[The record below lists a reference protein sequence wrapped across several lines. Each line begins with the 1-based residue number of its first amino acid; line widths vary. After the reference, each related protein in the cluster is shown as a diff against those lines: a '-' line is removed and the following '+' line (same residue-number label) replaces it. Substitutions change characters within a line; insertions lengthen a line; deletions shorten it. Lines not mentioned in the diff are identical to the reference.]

1 VVEGE
6 DGEFGEEEGELVED
20 EGDVGAGC
28 SGCCSCGCGCGCGC
42 GSGGGEKV
50 EVAVGRL
57 LGLGLRCD
65 AVDDADGCGERP
77 GEKNKR
83 VVEKPFAEEKEA

>member
-1 VVEGE
+1 VVGGGEDAVVEGE

-28 SGCCSCGCGCGCGC
+28 GGCCGCSDGGG
-42 GSGGGEKV
+42 GGGGGGEKV

-77 GEKNKR
+77 G
-83 VVEKPFAEEKEA
+83 